1 MRKYIC
7 AVLLLLIA
15 FPISWIHAQNAPT
28 AVTTAELN
36 VRSAPNTN
44 GSTLNRVPKDTT
56 LILEARNENSTWA
69 LARTLDGGVRGW
81 VSAGFL
87 DPASGVSVA
96 ALPVS
101 VERFGEAATANT
113 TNSVSALV
121 NIPAAASQPIDNM
134 VARLESTPLFS
145 NMSTG
150 AIRRIY
156 SRGLSL
162 GNRKNVF
169 TRVGDSI
176 TASQPFMWGIGGPE
190 QNLGSYSYLQAT
202 VDFFSVPPRD
212 GYSNSFGY
220 NSMAAQSAFN
230 AAAVLDDM
238 WADPSVCLAEES
250 PLECEYRLSKPSV
263 AIVMLG
269 SVDVQIYDLETYTRA
284 MRQIVKIS
292 VDSGVIPV
300 LTTFPMAPDHMY
312 YEKSLQFNM
321 VILDLARSNGIPLI
335 NLWRAARSLPDNGL
349 GPDRYHLSQGP
360 TYYTFTGEENLYGLT
375 LRNLMTL
382 QALDELR
389 RNVLR

>member
-7 AVLLLLIA
+7 AVLLLLMA
-15 FPISWIHAQNAPT
+15 FPASWIHAQNAPT

-36 VRSAPNTN
+36 VRTAPNTN
-44 GSTLNRVPKDTT
+44 SSMLNRVPKDTT

-69 LARTLDGGVRGW
+69 LVRTLDGGVRGW

-87 DPASGVSVA
+87 NPAPGVSVA

-101 VERFGEAATANT
+101 MERFGEAAAADT
-113 TNSVSALV
+113 TNAGSAPV
-121 NIPAAASQPIDNM
+121 NSPAAASQPIDNM

-190 QNLGSYSYLQAT
+190 QNLGSYSYLQTT

-389 RNVLR
+389 RNVLQ